1 MPLSVR
7 EDVRGLAG
15 SELDGV
21 SAHADVDI
29 EQAFNQLQGK
39 VISLEH
45 NIYNICWRKLE
56 YLSSVVC
63 RVLNFI
69 SEYDMTFI
77 SIIQYIKIRL
87 GFFHAAS
94 NYNFSM
100 FEKVTVSCQFNI
112 KYENIVLILHLKY
125 ATTQKA

>member
-45 NIYNICWRKLE
+45 NIYNIC
-56 YLSSVVC
+56 
-63 RVLNFI
+63 
-69 SEYDMTFI
+69 
-77 SIIQYIKIRL
+77 
-87 GFFHAAS
+87 
-94 NYNFSM
+94 
-100 FEKVTVSCQFNI
+100 
-112 KYENIVLILHLKY
+112 
-125 ATTQKA
+125 